1 MKRKFD
7 SVVEMIK
14 SSNINELSAGER
26 EVLLHVIDTSTPWEL
41 LTTEVDLVAEMDP
54 DEPIPYVPVDEPSLF
69 NANLL
74 SEEELRTISLT
85 GKGTILSLSHIFS
98 SILSLFH
105 QWVLTNQAQ
114 FDIHFWAKDAL
125 KALKLYDGRDKAAIL
140 CAIGKGPGRTIP
152 ADIAEVF
159 GEDAKL
165 FVGHLLHTIYLGGRL
180 MGGPGEPVRP
190 EQGDTEGTSGP
201 SIPDPEATPV

>member
-1 MKRKFD
+1 MNLD
-7 SVVEMIK
+7 SIIEAIR
-14 SSNINELSAGER
+14 SSKISELSPDER
-26 EVLLHVIDTSTPWEL
+26 EFLFHLIDKAPASCMSFLWQPLLSDDIE
-41 LTTEVDLVAEMDP
+41 E
-54 DEPIPYVPVDEPSLF
+54 DEPIPYVPVDESSLF

-74 SEEELRTISLT
+74 TEEELRTISLT
-85 GKGTILSLSHIFS
+85 GKSTILSLSHILS

-105 QWVLTNQAQ
+105 QWVLTNQTQ
-114 FDIHFWAKDAL
+114 FDIHLWAKDAL